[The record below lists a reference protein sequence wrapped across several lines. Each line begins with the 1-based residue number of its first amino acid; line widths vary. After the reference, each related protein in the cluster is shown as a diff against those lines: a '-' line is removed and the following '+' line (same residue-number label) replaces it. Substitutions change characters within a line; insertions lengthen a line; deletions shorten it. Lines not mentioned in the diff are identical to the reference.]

1 MALPAARARVYI
13 GAASVTYLP
22 DGIGILDRAVTFP
35 ASKPADWARHADCL
49 AADDRLLMSYGAF
62 LIRTGTR
69 HILVDRR
76 PHRPSRNQTHLR
88 QCPPSRR
95 RRRMDLLAR
104 RRTPCGES
112 QGSTRSSRVTPAGT
126 LRHATGSQPDHEPLS
141 TYKSA
146 VQVCPSRVRWAR

>member
-49 AADDRLLMSYGAF
+49 GADDRLLMSYGAF

-69 HILVDRR
+69 HILVDLGMG
-76 PHRPSRNQTHLR
+76 PVALEIPGL
-88 QCPPSRR
+88 
-95 RRRMDLLAR
+95 
-104 RRTPCGES
+104 G
-112 QGSTRSSRVTPAGT
+112 
-126 LRHATGSQPDHEPLS
+126 
-141 TYKSA
+141 
-146 VQVCPSRVRWAR
+146 RVRGGDLPASLAQEGLDP